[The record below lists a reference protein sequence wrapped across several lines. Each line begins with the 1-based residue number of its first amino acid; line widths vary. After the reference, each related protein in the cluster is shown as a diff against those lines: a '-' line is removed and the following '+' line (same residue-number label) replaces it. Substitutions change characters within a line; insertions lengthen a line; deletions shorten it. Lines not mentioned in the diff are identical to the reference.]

1 MIILLKILAIIFALL
16 FLVKLK
22 VDLGLV
28 LVLDAVLTAVLFRM
42 PAADFFRQAGSAA
55 VDAET
60 LDLIGIVI
68 LVLYLGHF
76 LHAGGHFKEMV
87 AALKNYIRD
96 ARLILAIPSAFIGLL
111 PMTAGAMMGA
121 PIVEEAARRWTL
133 SPAWKTFL
141 NYWFR
146 HIWEYSWPMY
156 VNLIMAAAIAGI
168 PIARVSLSQLPFTV
182 IAASAGLVILFR
194 HVPFTPNEE
203 ASRLTLRD
211 FIRTFTSIWPIFLTI
226 ILTFAFR
233 IPMFWALAAACVV
246 SGLFVKMPAV
256 ERWAIV
262 RKSLSLK
269 IILLTAT
276 VMVFK
281 RILET
286 SGALDAVMT
295 IVKPDGIS
303 GIVLLFAAPFTI
315 GFLTGVNQAFAGIA
329 FPLLV
334 PIIGRTHP
342 DMILFMFAYVS
353 GFVGVLLS
361 PAHLCLALTADYFK
375 ADLRDVYKLLLAPV
389 GVVFGAALLALV
401 LFRLI

>member
-1 MIILLKILAIIFALL
+1 MIVLLKILAIIFALL

-22 VDLGLV
+22 VALGIV
-28 LVLDAVLTAVLFRM
+28 LVLDAVLTAVLFGM
-42 PAADFFRQAGSAA
+42 PVSDFFRQAGSALVA
-55 VDAET
+55 PET
-60 LDLIGIVI
+60 LNLVGILI

-111 PMTAGAMMGA
+111 PMMGGAMMGA
-121 PIVEEAARRWTL
+121 PIVEEAARRWEL

-156 VNLIMAAAIAGI
+156 VNLIMAATIAGI
-168 PIARVSLSQLPFTV
+168 PIVKVCLSQFPFTV
-182 IAASAGLVILFR
+182 IAVAAGLAILFR
-194 HVPFTPNEE
+194 HVPYERNEQ
-203 ASRLTLRD
+203 ASQPKAKD
-211 FIRTFTSIWPIFLTI
+211 VVRTFVSIWPIFLTI
-226 ILTFAFR
+226 ILIFIFR
-233 IPMFWALAAACVV
+233 IPMLWALAAACVL
-246 SGLFVKMPAV
+246 SAFFVNLPAR
-256 ERWAIV
+256 ERWAV
-262 RKSLSLK
+262 VKQSLSPR
-269 IILLTAT
+269 IVLLTAA

-295 IVKPDGIS
+295 IVSPTGVS

-315 GFLTGVNQAFAGIA
+315 GLLTGVNQAFAGIA

-334 PIIGRTHP
+334 PVIGRENP
-342 DMILFMFAYVS
+342 DIVLFLFAYVS
-353 GFVGVLLS
+353 GFAGVLLS

-375 ADLRDVYKLLLAPV
+375 ADLRDVYKILIPPV
-389 GVVFGAALLALV
+389 GVVFGAAVLALV
-401 LFRLI
+401 VFRLL

>member
-1 MIILLKILAIIFALL
+1 MIVLLKILAIIFALL

-22 VDLGLV
+22 VDLGIV
-28 LVLDAVLTAVLFRM
+28 LALDAVLTAVLFGM
-42 PAADFFRQAGSAA
+42 PVGDFFRQAGSAA
-55 VDAET
+55 IAPET
-60 LDLIGIVI
+60 LNLIGIVI

-121 PIVEEAARRWTL
+121 PIVEEAAQRWKL

-156 VNLIMAAAIAGI
+156 VNLIMAATIVGI
-168 PIARVSLSQLPFTV
+168 PIVKVCLSQLPFTV
-182 IAASAGLVILFR
+182 IAVAVGLAILFR
-194 HVPFTPNEE
+194 HVPYTANDEV
-203 ASRLTLRD
+203 SRPTLRD
-211 FIRTFTSIWPIFLTI
+211 LVRTFTSIWPIFLTI
-226 ILTFAFR
+226 ILIFVLR
-233 IPMFWALAAACVV
+233 IPMLWALAAACVL
-246 SGLFVKMPAV
+246 SAFFVKMPAR
-256 ERWAIV
+256 ERWEVV
-262 RKSLSLK
+262 RKSVSLR
-269 IILLTAT
+269 IILLTAA
-276 VMVFK
+276 VMIFK

-295 IVKPDGIS
+295 IVSPTGIS

-334 PIIGRTHP
+334 PIIGKENP
-342 DMILFMFAYVS
+342 DMVLFLFAYVS
-353 GFVGVLLS
+353 GFVGILLS
-361 PAHLCLALTADYFK
+361 PAHLCLALTADYFH
-375 ADLRDVYKLLLAPV
+375 ADLRDVYKILIGPV
-389 GVVFGAALLALV
+389 SVIFGAALIALV
-401 LFRLI
+401 VFRLL

>member
-1 MIILLKILAIIFALL
+1 MIVLLKILAIIFALL

-28 LVLDAVLTAVLFRM
+28 LILDAVLTAVLFRM
-42 PAADFFRQAGSAA
+42 PAADFFRQAGDAA
-55 VDAET
+55 IHPET

-146 HIWEYSWPMY
+146 HIWEYCWPMY

-168 PIARVSLSQLPFTV
+168 PISRVSLSQLPFTV
-182 IAASAGLVILFR
+182 IAAGAGLAILFR
-194 HVPFTPNEE
+194 HLPFTPNEE
-203 ASRLTLRD
+203 ASRLTARD
-211 FIRTFTSIWPIFLTI
+211 FVRTFTSIWPIFLTI

-233 IPMFWALAAACVV
+233 IPMFAALAVACVA
-246 SGLFVKMPAV
+246 SGLLVKMPAA

-262 RKSLSLK
+262 RKSISPK

-295 IVKPDGIS
+295 IVTPSGVS

-334 PIIGRTHP
+334 PVIGRENP

-375 ADLRDVYKLLLAPV
+375 ADLRDVYKLLLPPV
-389 GVVFGAALLALV
+389 GVVFGAALLALF
-401 LFRLI
+401 LFRLL

>member
-1 MIILLKILAIIFALL
+1 MIVLLKILAIIFALL

-28 LVLDAVLTAVLFRM
+28 LVLDAVLTAVLFGM
-42 PAADFFRQAGSAA
+42 PAPDFFRQAGSAA
-55 VDAET
+55 IDPET
-60 LDLIGIVI
+60 LNLIGIVI
-68 LVLYLGHF
+68 LVLFLGHF

-96 ARLILAIPSAFIGLL
+96 ARLILAIPSAVIGLL

-121 PIVEEAARRWTL
+121 PIVEEAAQRWKL

-156 VNLIMAAAIAGI
+156 VNLIMAATIAGI
-168 PIARVSLSQLPFTV
+168 PIARVSLSQFPFTV
-182 IAASAGLVILFR
+182 IAASAGLVVLFR
-194 HVPFTPNEE
+194 HVPFTLNEE
-203 ASRLTLRD
+203 ARRPTVRD
-211 FIRTFTSIWPIFLTI
+211 LVRTFTSIWPIFLTI

-233 IPMFWALAAACVV
+233 IPMLGALAAACVL
-246 SGLFVKMPAV
+246 SSLLVKMPAR
-256 ERWAIV
+256 ERWDIV
-262 RKSLSLK
+262 LKSISPK

-276 VMVFK
+276 VMIFK

-286 SGALDAVMT
+286 SGALDAVMA
-295 IVKPDGIS
+295 IVSPAGVS
-303 GIVLLFAAPFTI
+303 GIVLLFAAPFLI

-334 PIIGRTHP
+334 PIIGKQHP
-342 DMILFMFAYVS
+342 DMILFLFAYVS
-353 GFVGVLLS
+353 GFVGILLS
-361 PAHLCLALTADYFK
+361 PAHLCLALTADYFH
-375 ADLRDVYKLLLAPV
+375 ADLRDVYKILIGPV
-389 GVVFGAALLALV
+389 SAVFGAALLALIV
-401 LFRLI
+401 FRLL

>member
-1 MIILLKILAIIFALL
+1 MIVLLKILAIIFALL

-28 LVLDAVLTAVLFRM
+28 LILDAVLTALLFRM
-42 PAADFFRQAGSAA
+42 PASEFLRQAGGAA

-76 LHAGGHFKEMV
+76 LHAGGHFKDMV

-133 SPAWKTFL
+133 TPAWKTFL

-168 PIARVSLSQLPFTV
+168 PIAKVSVSQLPFTV

-203 ASRLTLRD
+203 ASRLTLKD
-211 FIRTFTSIWPIFLTI
+211 FVRTFTSIWPIFLTI
-226 ILTFAFR
+226 ILTFAFKL
-233 IPMFWALAAACVV
+233 PMFWALAAACVV
-246 SGLFVKMPAV
+246 SGLLVKMPAA

-262 RKSLSLK
+262 RKSIPPK

-276 VMVFK
+276 VMIFK

-295 IVKPDGIS
+295 IVTPSGVS
-303 GIVLLFAAPFTI
+303 GIILLFAAPFTI

-334 PIIGRTHP
+334 PIIGKESP

-375 ADLRDVYKLLLAPV
+375 AELRDVYKLLFVPV
-389 GVVFGAALLALV
+389 GVVFGAALLALI
-401 LFRLI
+401 LFRLL